1 MQYFPPVNN
10 LVCAVTYGSHL
21 YGTSSPTSDFDFKA
35 IYLPDLNDLILAKQP
50 RTLRYR
56 FDEDGNSLPEHA
68 TMPANGYEAE
78 HTPIQKFIH
87 DYLGGQAYAVETVFA
102 VIHGAHHIHQP
113 PPTSVGSK
121 RFASFEVLCLKLVNK
136 YLHSNVNGMVG
147 FAVKQTFDYVHRGE
161 RLNAARAVHEQLNK
175 MLSFLTACGTSS
187 NLIRLD
193 TPMARVEMVDGQAVN
208 VVETV
213 LDQISHSTGLEIGS
227 SVNQNKVMR
236 TLKLNGR
243 EYLETTTLPHLITAV
258 EKLIN
263 QYGERSTKA
272 SETDVD
278 WKSLSHAVRVYQQV
292 IELLETHTIT
302 FPRRNADFLLEIK
315 QGKRNIDEVRDLLRE
330 LDAKVITLME
340 STTLPA
346 ADDNFRKQVEE
357 QVLFP
362 FLAKAYNISK

>member
-1 MQYFPPVNN
+1 MQYFPPVDN
-10 LVCAVTYGSHL
+10 LMCAITYGSHL
-21 YGTSSPTSDFDFKA
+21 YGTNSSTSDFDFKA
-35 IYLPDLNDLILAKQP
+35 VYLPTLRDLMLAKQP

-78 HTPIQKFIH
+78 HTPIQKFIS

-102 VIHGAHHIHQP
+102 VVHDAHHLHQP
-113 PPTSVGSK
+113 PPTTAGSK
-121 RFASFEVLCLKLVNK
+121 RFALFEMLCLKLASK

-161 RLNAARAVHEQLNK
+161 RLNAARAVYEQVNRL
-175 MLSFLTACGTSS
+175 LSFLTASGTSP
-187 NLIRLD
+187 NLVRLD
-193 TPMARVEMVDGQAVN
+193 TPMVRAEVVDDQAVTIT
-208 VVETV
+208 ETV
-213 LDQISHSTGLEIGS
+213 LDQLVRNTGLEIGS
-227 SVNQNKVMR
+227 STNQNKVMR

-243 EYLETTTLPHLITAV
+243 EYLETTTLPHLLTAL

-315 QGKRNIDEVRDLLRE
+315 QGKRDLDEVRDLLRD
-330 LDAKVITLME
+330 LDDKVNALMAT
-340 STTLPA
+340 TTLPP
-346 ADDNFRKQVEE
+346 ADDAFRKSVEE
-357 QVLFP
+357 EVLLP
-362 FLAKAYNISK
+362 LLEHLYAK